1 MADEPVELRA
11 ERLRLFIAVIG
22 EEPEMKAFEG
32 ARYGFVPGG
41 WSYSMDDAAPSDFPE
56 DFDLAWACAE
66 VAQDVRDRQWEA
78 LEAIGAAFAAGE
90 GTKPEERIL
99 TMGADHA
106 RRALLAS
113 YALGWDKLPDEG

>member
-11 ERLRLFIAVIG
+11 ERLRLFTALIG
-22 EEPEMKAFEG
+22 EEPTMRAGEG
-32 ARYGFVPGG
+32 QLYGFLPGG
-41 WSYSMDDAAPSDFPE
+41 WHYYMDDAAPSDFPE

-66 VAQDVRDRQWEA
+66 VAQEVRDRQWEA

-90 GTKPEERIL
+90 GATPEERIM

-106 RRALLAS
+106 RRALLAAH
-113 YALGWDKLPDEG
+113 ALSWDKLPDEG